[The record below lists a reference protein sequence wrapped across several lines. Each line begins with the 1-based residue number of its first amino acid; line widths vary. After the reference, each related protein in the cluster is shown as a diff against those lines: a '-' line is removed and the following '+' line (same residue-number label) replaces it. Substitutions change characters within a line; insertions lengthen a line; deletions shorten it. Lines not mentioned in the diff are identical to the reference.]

1 MRLCLSVSAAALLAM
16 SAAAVAQEDLVQQGE
31 EAFQVCAACHEVG
44 EGAQHLVGPQLNDL
58 FGRVAGSL
66 EDFEYSEA
74 MVEAGQGN
82 LVWEEDT
89 IDQLIADPE
98 GMVPGTLMVAP
109 PIEDAEERAAII
121 AYLRTFE

>member
-1 MRLCLSVSAAALLAM
+1 MRSCLSISAAALLAL
-16 SAAAVAQEDLVQQGE
+16 SGAAVAQEDLIQQGE
-31 EAFQVCAACHEVG
+31 EAFQICAACHEVG

-66 EDFEYSEA
+66 EDYEYSEA
-74 MVEAGQGN
+74 MIEAGQGN
-82 LVWEEDT
+82 LVWEDDT
-89 IDQLIADPE
+89 IDQFIADPE
-98 GMVPGTLMVAP
+98 AMIPGTLMVAP

>member
-1 MRLCLSVSAAALLAM
+1 MRLCLSVSAAALFAV
-16 SAAAVAQEDLVQQGE
+16 SGAALAQEDLVQRGE

-44 EGAQHLVGPQLNDL
+44 EGAEHLVGPQLNQL

-74 MVEAGQGN
+74 MIEAGEGN

-89 IDQLIADPE
+89 IDQFIADPE
-98 GMVPGTLMVAP
+98 AMIPGTLMVAP